1 MVLVSIP
8 QCLLRKRFSKR
19 STDSYFLILKGG
31 TKDAYRCVIT
41 EIGNLSLDI
50 NNYREQGYDEATP
63 VSGHINDLSAHIPR
77 INEKAV
83 YTHYHSH

>member
-1 MVLVSIP
+1 MSF
-8 QCLLRKRFSKR
+8 LLRFVDKDGKIREECL
-19 STDSYFLILKGG
+19 DFLNCVLGLSGSFLAETIL
-31 TKDAYRCVIT
+31 A
-41 EIGNLSLDI
+41 EIGNLSLDS
-50 NNYREQGYDEATP
+50 NNCQGQEYDEATP